1 VSGGRGR
8 ALALV
13 ALLALL
19 PVNGCTPTPA
29 AAEVR
34 EPKLALVA
42 AGDTIKATIFYKVT
56 GSPDSVRWLFTAP
69 NAPSVIVSR
78 LAPPNATALSAGPVN
93 LLPAPPLAEGAS
105 ATVSA
110 CPTAWKGGSAFVGSC
125 TARVYTRPITPP
137 TVVGDSLTVS
147 SLDIYPKGQFLTA
160 KATSACF
167 ALYSQAGAPSQ
178 SGWLKAWDATTK
190 DWKPACKSATG
201 TPMIAAYCAA
211 IVMGDSTRVL
221 NPLWNSLPWCSKYN
235 AQVPKNTASLRQ
247 QQIAQRVVTW
257 ISIRTQGNN
266 GSPQIGWNWEETY
279 QLTMVRDT
287 VTDPLPG
294 LYLVGFLASDSTPG
308 GGAVAYPGA
317 VVHTKVKVLDALGR
331 GVPGV
336 AVTLTPCATCGTVA
350 YSAAPAPPFQVE
362 LVERQM

>member
-1 VSGGRGR
+1 MRTLS
-8 ALALV
+8 LLPLL
-13 ALLALL
+13 ALLAL
-19 PVNGCTPTPA
+19 PSNGCTPTPA

-34 EPKLALVA
+34 EPRLAVVA
-42 AGDTIKATIFYKVT
+42 VGDTIKATIFYKVT

-69 NAPSVIVSR
+69 NAPSSIVSR
-78 LAPPNATALSAGPVN
+78 VAPPNGTALSAGPVN

-110 CPTAWKGGSAFVGSC
+110 CPVAWKGGSAFTGSC
-125 TARVYTRPITPP
+125 TTRVYTRPITPP

-147 SLDIYPKGQFLTA
+147 SLDIYPKGQLLTA
-160 KATSACF
+160 KATSACL
-167 ALYSQAGAPSQ
+167 ALYKQPPSQ
-178 SGWLKAWDATTK
+178 SGWLTAWDATAK
-190 DWKPACKSATG
+190 DWKPACKSGT

-221 NPLWNSLPWCSKYN
+221 NPPWTSLPWCSKYN
-235 AQVPKNTASLRQ
+235 AQVPKNTASPRQ
-247 QQIAQRVVTW
+247 QRIAERVVTW

-266 GSPQIGWNWEETY
+266 GSPQIGWGWEEPY
-279 QLTMVRDT
+279 QLTMVRDL

-308 GGAVAYPGA
+308 GGAIAYPGA
-317 VVHTKVKVLDALGR
+317 TIHTKIKVLDALGR

-336 AVTLTPCATCGTVA
+336 AVTLTPCATCGTVLYGA
-350 YSAAPAPPFQVE
+350 VAAPPFQVG
-362 LVERQM
+362 LVERQS